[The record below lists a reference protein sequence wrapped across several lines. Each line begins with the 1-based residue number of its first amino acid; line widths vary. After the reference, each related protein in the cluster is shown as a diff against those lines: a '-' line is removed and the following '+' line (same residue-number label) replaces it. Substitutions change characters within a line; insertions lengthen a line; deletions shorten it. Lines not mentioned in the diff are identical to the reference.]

1 MRNLIYFIYSFQNS
15 NYPTGYLPTT
25 ANTCTFTVNKVND
38 NICQLRCRISFF
50 EDVSYFNPCRLD
62 FETFSGL
69 ATSALGTCSDSLAVV
84 GMSGY
89 NPPTICGTNTG
100 YHSRTY
106 VCFVFVCLGLFVS
119 VDTTL
124 QPFVALTLDTTV
136 RLYIGFVFYF
146 VLFYL
151 FLRIRT
157 SLHLWDRLWI
167 TKFPF
172 HPTPTF
178 DVKLCCLFNIS
189 FRSWLTIASR
199 QCTLS
204 LGVCQL
210 TRSQ

>member
-1 MRNLIYFIYSFQNS
+1 MKFNTFHLFFPEFQLPNWIS
-15 NYPTGYLPTT
+15 ANHCKYLHVHSEQGQRQHLPT
-25 ANTCTFTVNKVND
+25 KVTH
-38 NICQLRCRISFF
+38 IFLY
-50 EDVSYFNPCRLD
+50 VSNCNPCRLD

-100 YHSRTY
+100 YHSKTY
-106 VCFVFVCLGLFVS
+106 VCFVFVCLGLFLS

-124 QPFVALTLDTTV
+124 QPSVALILDTTV

-172 HPTPTF
+172 HLTPMSNSVAF
-178 DVKLCCLFNIS
+178 SIS
-189 FRSWLTIASR
+189 QF
-199 QCTLS
+199 
-204 LGVCQL
+204 
-210 TRSQ
+210 

>member
-1 MRNLIYFIYSFQNS
+1 MRNLICFIYSFQNS

-100 YHSRTY
+100 YHSKTSY
-106 VCFVFVCLGLFVS
+106 LFCFLFCFVLFVS
-119 VDTTL
+119 ADTNL
-124 QPFVALTLDTTV
+124 PPLVGPTLD
-136 RLYIGFVFYF
+136 
-146 VLFYL
+146 
-151 FLRIRT
+151 
-157 SLHLWDRLWI
+157 H
-167 TKFPF
+167 K
-172 HPTPTF
+172 
-178 DVKLCCLFNIS
+178 IS
-189 FRSWLTIASR
+189 ISSDSNL
-199 QCTLS
+199 
-204 LGVCQL
+204 
-210 TRSQ
+210 

>member
-1 MRNLIYFIYSFQNS
+1 MICRGKEFYSNILRKMRNLIYSIYSFQNS

-50 EDVSYFNPCRLD
+50 EDVSYFNACRLD

-69 ATSALGTCSDSLAVV
+69 ATSALGTCSDGLAVV

-100 YHSRTY
+100 YHSKTD
-106 VCFVFVCLGLFVS
+106 VCFVFVCLGLFLS
-119 VDTTL
+119 VGTTL
-124 QPFVALTLDTTV
+124 QPFAGLILDTTV
-136 RLYIGFVFYF
+136 ILIFLLFSYCF
-146 VLFYL
+146 LFYL
-151 FLRIRT
+151 FLRIRP
-157 SLHLWDRLWI
+157 SLHLWDQHWI

-189 FRSWLTIASR
+189 FRS
-199 QCTLS
+199 
-204 LGVCQL
+204 
-210 TRSQ
+210 

>member
-1 MRNLIYFIYSFQNS
+1 MKYFICSFQNS

-50 EDVSYFNPCRLD
+50 EDVSNCNPCRLD

-100 YHSRTY
+100 YHSKTY
-106 VCFVFVCLGLFVS
+106 ICFVFYWFW
-119 VDTTL
+119 
-124 QPFVALTLDTTV
+124 
-136 RLYIGFVFYF
+136 
-146 VLFYL
+146 FYL
-151 FLRIRT
+151 FLWKRP
-157 SLHLWDRLWI
+157 SNHLWDQHWM
-167 TKFPF
+167 TGKFPF

-178 DVKLCCLFNIS
+178 DVKLDCL
-189 FRSWLTIASR
+189 
-199 QCTLS
+199 
-204 LGVCQL
+204 
-210 TRSQ
+210 